1 MPLRFLVAALATS
14 LALTA
19 SAVVA
24 PRQAQAATPLNIRI
38 GWVVMS
44 GDMAPL
50 VFEKPDIL
58 KDYGKTY
65 TVEPIHFKGTSPQIT
80 ALAAGQL
87 DIASLAYSSFGLA
100 IDNARLSDLRVVA
113 DGFQDGH
120 PGYASIPYMVR
131 NHGGITKI
139 GDLKG
144 KTMGVN
150 VIGAAVDIG
159 GRATVL
165 ARNGL
170 FYPRDYSIIEAPFPA
185 VGAMLLQGKVA
196 IASLPPPFAYA
207 ANVEKGAHTLFTMKD
222 GMGATQ
228 MIVMVARQGFL
239 AQHRAALDDF
249 FADLVRGTHWMLDPA
264 NRAEALKFVARESD
278 EPEALFTPYY
288 LMRKDEYR
296 DPNGIPDL
304 AALQRNIDTQVKF
317 GFLDRSFDVH
327 KYADLSYIER
337 AAKGY
342 VTAQTASAK

>member
-131 NHGGITKI
+131 NHGGVTKI

-165 ARNGL
+165 ARNEL
-170 FYPRDYSIIEAPFPA
+170 SIPATIPSSRRRSPRSARCC
-185 VGAMLLQGKVA
+185 
-196 IASLPPPFAYA
+196 S
-207 ANVEKGAHTLFTMKD
+207 KGRWLSRRFHRRSRTRRMSRR
-222 GMGATQ
+222 
-228 MIVMVARQGFL
+228 AR
-239 AQHRAALDDF
+239 
-249 FADLVRGTHWMLDPA
+249 T
-264 NRAEALKFVARESD
+264 
-278 EPEALFTPYY
+278 
-288 LMRKDEYR
+288 
-296 DPNGIPDL
+296 
-304 AALQRNIDTQVKF
+304 
-317 GFLDRSFDVH
+317 RS
-327 KYADLSYIER
+327 SP
-337 AAKGY
+337 
-342 VTAQTASAK
+342 